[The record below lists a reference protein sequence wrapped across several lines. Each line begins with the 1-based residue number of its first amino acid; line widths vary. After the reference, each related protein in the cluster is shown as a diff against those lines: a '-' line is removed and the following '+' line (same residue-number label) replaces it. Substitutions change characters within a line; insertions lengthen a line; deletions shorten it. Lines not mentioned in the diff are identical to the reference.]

1 LRNAWLICR
10 REYIERV
17 HTRAFVIST
26 ILVPAFMFVLVML
39 PQKLIGMKAGTVRKI
54 VLVTSSAETGAALQ
68 AQIASADSDANRRF
82 NVTLDLN
89 TSSEERQALREKV
102 ARNEIDGFLWASDE
116 AVAARKVNYTGREM
130 GDFMDVGIFRRAISA
145 TAIRR
150 GLREHGIPNEE
161 AEALL
166 KPIEVDAVQVAAGK
180 ETHMDGPAV
189 FLMAV
194 VQVVLLYTT
203 LLMYGVS
210 VMRSVIEEKSSRIVE
225 VLLASATPQQLMIGK
240 ILGVGAAGL
249 TQAAI
254 WATAGAIFSAP
265 AMFAMKSIAPSMRIP
280 LPALI
285 AFPVFFL
292 LGYLLFSCTFA
303 ALGAAVNSEQEAQQ
317 FQTIVILP
325 IVLPMILM
333 TFVIREPNAPLSVAL
348 SLFPLTAPILMYLR
362 ILVRQPPAWQI
373 ATSIG
378 LLLLAIWGLVSLAAR
393 IYRVGILMYGK
404 RPTLPEII
412 KWVKFA

>member
-1 LRNAWLICR
+1 
-10 REYIERV
+10 
-17 HTRAFVIST
+17 
-26 ILVPAFMFVLVML
+26 
-39 PQKLIGMKAGTVRKI
+39 
-54 VLVTSSAETGAALQ
+54 
-68 AQIASADSDANRRF
+68 
-82 NVTLDLN
+82 
-89 TSSEERQALREKV
+89 
-102 ARNEIDGFLWASDE
+102 
-116 AVAARKVNYTGREM
+116 
-130 GDFMDVGIFRRAISA
+130 MDVGIFRRAITGA
-145 TAIRR
+145 AIRQ
-150 GLREHGIPNEE
+150 GLREHGIPSAE

-166 KPIEVDAVQVAAGK
+166 KPIEVDAVQVAGGK

-254 WATAGAIFSAP
+254 WATAGAIVSAP
-265 AMFAMKSIAPSMRIP
+265 TMFAMKSIAPSVRIP

-325 IVLPMILM
+325 IILPMILM